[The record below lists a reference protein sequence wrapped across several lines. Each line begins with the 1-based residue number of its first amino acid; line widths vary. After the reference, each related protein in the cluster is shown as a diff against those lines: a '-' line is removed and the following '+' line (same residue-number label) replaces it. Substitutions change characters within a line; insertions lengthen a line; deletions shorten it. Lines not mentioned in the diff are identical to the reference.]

1 MIKRFLSFFLV
12 LFFYTTPVAFAVSDE
27 LIEKIG
33 DIGTINWSKKI
44 VISKGIGIPLEN
56 PDKKPGVLPETLNIS
71 KENGYKNLLQIVNT
85 IRIDSTTRISNYKTE
100 NERTYFE
107 IMEMVKNAQII
118 KKEYLSDGTVEVTL
132 GLNIN
137 IGFSQLVLPRE
148 IEQLETIKPLDA
160 SQVKPTSSQKK
171 AYTGLIIDA
180 RGVNINPSLSIKIFD
195 EKNEEVYGPQF
206 VSREYAVQVGMC
218 GYLRDI
224 EKAKFHERVRYMPLI
239 IKALRSA
246 GHGKSDIVISNGD
259 ALKLKSSSKHL
270 SFMKQCHV
278 LIVVD

>member
-1 MIKRFLSFFLV
+1 MIKKLLSFFLT
-12 LFFYTTPVAFAVSDE
+12 LFFFTTPVFAVSDE

-44 VISKGIGIPLEN
+44 VISKGIGIPLES
-56 PDKKPGVLPETLNIS
+56 PGKKPGVLPETLNIS
-71 KENGYKNLLQIVNT
+71 KENGFKNLLQIVNSV
-85 IRIDSTTRISNYKTE
+85 RVDSTTKILNYETE

-107 IMEMVKNAQII
+107 IKEMVKNAQII
-118 KKEYLSDGTVEVTL
+118 KKEYLSDGTVELTL

-148 IEQLETIKPLDA
+148 IEQLETIKPLDSNQTIA
-160 SQVKPTSSQKK
+160 TSTQKK
-171 AYTGLIIDA
+171 AYTGLIIEA
-180 RGVNINPSLSIKIFD
+180 RGVNIIPSLSIKIFD

-246 GHGKSDIVISNGD
+246 GNGKSDIVISNGD
-259 ALKLKSSSKHL
+259 ALKLKGSSKHL